1 MATIQKRGNSFRIRV
16 SAGYDMTGKQIMKS
30 MTFMPTPGM
39 TQKQIEK
46 EVERQKVMFEERVK
60 TGQVLDGSIRF
71 SEFADKWF
79 SDYANEQLRSTTLA
93 RYKDM
98 MPRINA
104 AIGHMQIEKIQP
116 QHLMAFYKNLAE
128 AGIRTDTKCHCKI
141 DLKAFLKQR
150 NIKKAELSRIA
161 NVSLTTLSAI
171 NQDKNISAQCA
182 EQISKALDMK
192 QSDLF
197 ATVGNDKP
205 LSGKTV
211 LHHHRLISSILNTA
225 VQWQVIFSNPCDR
238 VKPPK
243 VEHTEAKYLDE
254 IQAAHLLELVENE
267 NMQYK
272 TIVKLL
278 LYSGVRR
285 GELCG
290 LTWDDINFDDRL
302 LSINRSS
309 LYLAE
314 KGVFEDT
321 TKNYTSQRVI
331 KLSNAAVD
339 MMKEYKVW
347 QTEHRLKLGDR
358 WVNSG
363 RIFTSENGGPINP
376 DVITDWFHKF
386 IQKTDLPPIS
396 IHSLR
401 HTNATLQIAGGV
413 PITTVAGRL
422 GHANETT
429 TGKIYAH
436 AIKSANEA
444 AADTLQDILNP
455 GYKKNQA

>member
-1 MATIQKRGNSFRIRV
+1 MATIQKRGNNYRIRV

-30 MTFMPTPGM
+30 TTYTPAPGM
-39 TQKQIEK
+39 TPKQIDK
-46 EVERQKVMFEERVK
+46 EVERQAVLFEERVR
-60 TGQVLDGSIRF
+60 TGQVLDGTVRF
-71 SEFADKWF
+71 AEFADKWF
-79 SDYANEQLRSTTLA
+79 TDYADKQLRPTTLA

-104 AIGHMQIEKIQP
+104 AIGHMQLEKIQP
-116 QHLMAFYKNLAE
+116 QHLMTFYKNLAE
-128 AGIRTDTKCHCKI
+128 SGIRADEKYHCTV
-141 DLKAFLKQR
+141 DLKALLKKSH
-150 NIKKAELSRIA
+150 IKKVELAEKA
-161 NVSLTTLSAI
+161 GVSLTTLSGI
-171 NQDKNISAQCA
+171 NQGRNVSRESAA
-182 EQISKALDMK
+182 QISKALDK
-192 QSDLF
+192 KINDLF
-197 ATVGNDKP
+197 SAVGTDKT
-205 LSGKTV
+205 LSSKTV
-211 LHHHRLISSILNTA
+211 LHHHRLISSILSTA
-225 VQWQVIFSNPCDR
+225 VHWQVIFANPCDR

-243 VEHTEAKYLDE
+243 VERKEAKYLDE
-254 IQAAHLLELVENE
+254 EQATHLLQLLEKENI
-267 NMQYK
+267 QYR

-278 LYSGVRR
+278 LYTGLRR

-302 LSINRSS
+302 LSVNRSS

-314 KGVFEDT
+314 KGIFEDL

-331 KLSNAAVD
+331 KLSDAAAD
-339 MMKEYKVW
+339 MMKEFKIW
-347 QTEHRLKLGDR
+347 QTQQRLLMGDR
-358 WVNSG
+358 WTFSN
-363 RIFTSENGGPINP
+363 RIFTAENGGAINP

-386 IQKTDLPPIS
+386 IKKSDLPDIS

-455 GYKKNQA
+455 G

>member
-1 MATIQKRGNSFRIRV
+1 MATIQKRGNNFRIRV
-16 SAGYDMTGKQIMKS
+16 SAGYDMTGKQIMRS
-30 MTFMPTPGM
+30 MTYTPAPGM
-39 TQKQIEK
+39 TEKQIEK

-60 TGQVLDGSIRF
+60 TGQVLDGTVRF

-79 SDYANEQLRSTTLA
+79 NDYANDQLRPTTLA

-98 MPRINA
+98 LPRINA
-104 AIGHMQIEKIQP
+104 AIGHMHLEKIQP

-128 AGIRTDTKCHCKI
+128 SGIRADTKYLCKI
-141 DLKAFLKQR
+141 DLKVLLKQR
-150 NIKKAELSRIA
+150 GMKKVDLSQKA

-171 NQDKNISAQCA
+171 NQGRNISGQCA
-182 EQISKALDMK
+182 KQICEVLGKK
-192 QSDLF
+192 QDELF
-197 ATVGNDKP
+197 SAVGNDKA
-205 LSGKTV
+205 LSNKTI

-225 VQWQVIFSNPCDR
+225 VQWQVIFFNPCDR

-243 VEHTEAKYLDE
+243 VERKEAKYLDE
-254 IQAAHLLELVENE
+254 EQATHLLELIENE

-278 LYSGVRR
+278 LYTGMRR

-290 LTWDDINFDDRL
+290 LTWDDIDFDNLL

-309 LYLAE
+309 LYLSG

-321 TKNYTSQRVI
+321 TKNFTSQRVL
-331 KLSNAAVD
+331 KLSDVVVD
-339 MMKEYKVW
+339 ILKEYKIW
-347 QTEHRLKLGDR
+347 QTQQRLLMGDR
-358 WVNSG
+358 WENSN
-363 RIFTSENGGPINP
+363 RIFTAENGGPINP

-386 IQKTDLPPIS
+386 IQKTDMPSIS

-444 AADTLQDILNP
+444 AADTLQDILSP
-455 GYKKNQA
+455 SYKKNQA